1 MNSLRPPRSGSDE
14 QRSAVNNTLNESSQ
28 ITPDLM
34 ALVLSNP
41 NMAAAWKH
49 VKANKG
55 APGIDN
61 MSIEVFYDFAE
72 QHWQGIKAK
81 LLEGSYQPLPVKRV
95 RIPKPDGGERL
106 LGIPAVMDRVIQQ
119 AIAQVMSPYF
129 EPQFSDH
136 SYGYRPQKRASQ
148 AVNHVQSCVKQGYK
162 TAVDIDLSKFFNE
175 VNHDLLMNRIG
186 RKIKD
191 KALMR
196 LLGKYLRAGIADV
209 ETGLWLESC
218 KGVPQ
223 GGPLSPLLSN
233 ILLDELDQKL
243 ARQQLKFARYADDII
258 ILVKMKNEG
267 IAVKEEL
274 TRFIT
279 KRLKLRINEEKS
291 RVGPVSGSKF
301 LGFTFRYGK
310 VQIHDS
316 ALKRFKAKVRELSNR
331 NRGISMTLQIHK
343 LTQYLRGW
351 GYYYLVANAYQLTVD
366 LDHWIRRRLRMCYW
380 RQWRKPRT
388 KVRSLIKLGVSERLA
403 VACGITSKGPC
414 RSSKTKGINIGLS
427 NEFLAA
433 QGLVSLKD
441 IWIKIHYGG

>member
-1 MNSLRPPRSGSDE
+1 MNLNSLRPPRSGSDE

-119 AIAQVMSPYF
+119 AISQVMSPYF

-196 LLGKYLRAGIADV
+196 LLGKFLRAGIAEV
-209 ETGLWLESC
+209 ETGLWFESC

-223 GGPLSPLLSN
+223 GGPLPPLLSN

-331 NRGISMTLQIHK
+331 N
-343 LTQYLRGW
+343 
-351 GYYYLVANAYQLTVD
+351 
-366 LDHWIRRRLRMCYW
+366 
-380 RQWRKPRT
+380 
-388 KVRSLIKLGVSERLA
+388 
-403 VACGITSKGPC
+403 
-414 RSSKTKGINIGLS
+414 
-427 NEFLAA
+427 
-433 QGLVSLKD
+433 
-441 IWIKIHYGG
+441 